1 MNQDFT
7 SKVREFQ
14 SSKCLISGIN
24 INTYYLKITQ
34 KLKKKYLQ
42 IDLMTFHTIKTSYL
56 ELIS

>member
-24 INTYYLKITQ
+24 LNTYYLKITQ
-34 KLKKKYLQ
+34 KLKKKLQ